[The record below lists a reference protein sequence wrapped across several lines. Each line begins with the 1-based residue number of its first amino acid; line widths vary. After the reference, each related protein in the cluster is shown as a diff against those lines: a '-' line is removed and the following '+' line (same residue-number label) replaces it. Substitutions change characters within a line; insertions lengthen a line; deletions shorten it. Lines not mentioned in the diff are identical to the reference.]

1 LAQISDPDA
10 ARRLAR
16 AIVSDIQ
23 LYNQDKVREGIEND
37 TLFDTINDE
46 LEEGRALYA
55 ERVAPDIVAN
65 HNFYDIAIVDVL
77 IKHSGKIKSKIW

>member
-1 LAQISDPDA
+1 MALVSDPEA

-37 TLFDTINDE
+37 SIFETMKDE

-55 ERVAPDIVAN
+55 ERVAPEIIERHDFFDLAV
-65 HNFYDIAIVDVL
+65 VDVL
-77 IKHSGKIKSKIW
+77 IKYSGKIKSKIW